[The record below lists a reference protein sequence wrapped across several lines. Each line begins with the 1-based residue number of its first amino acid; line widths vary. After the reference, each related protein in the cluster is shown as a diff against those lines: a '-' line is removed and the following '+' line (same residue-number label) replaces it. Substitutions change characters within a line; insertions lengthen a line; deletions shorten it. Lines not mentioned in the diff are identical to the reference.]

1 MGGGLFD
8 SMLDPY
14 STACMYPRAQT
25 RGRYYR
31 PRSPAYD
38 YPGFTGM
45 PENRVFSSEVKETPV
60 GRAVR
65 TIPVTDGSAPVA
77 MSRNVDRVKTPPE
90 LERFASK
97 ELAARKIQAVY
108 RGYSVRRT
116 QPLKHLRLTMKVK
129 EELKKLKLKLEGEEQ
144 RKKLCSDPQER
155 IRWTEGVMALLL
167 RLDQL
172 QGAHPDV
179 RIIRKAVAKELI
191 ALQGQ
196 LDSLSDS
203 SEEHSVG
210 DAPEENITMRD
221 AAGEGTKIFHDDA
234 NIPAVETTEGVEF
247 KNNISQELND
257 FENKNFAPTVQEA
270 DDIHSALEVNQTK
283 YQSSVLEEGNEMDEN
298 NSDDIKVNENLT
310 PEHQLPVE
318 VSASVA
324 ADCHEQAA
332 SFHRPIGESANT
344 NVERVLEPCSSE
356 TSSEISIGE
365 GNEERM
371 LGSNPALDLAEGDKG
386 SVFRTENHITGE
398 GCQIDDA
405 VASAPCKDS
414 TEDPIA
420 VKNEATVPVE
430 NDRSS
435 ELGHTTRSEAER
447 PMIEVE
453 KPELNTAPNS
463 SVDGF
468 YPDALMRLEGREDDA
483 GLPDLGGRWMI
494 SASPSKTPCL
504 ESQCAAS
511 LEVGQSQSPTAENC
525 NALSNR
531 ALLQQLLE
539 ENRKLKDVV
548 GQVLH
553 WGKQQNDIIYNLAS
567 RIEKLEEHRP
577 QANMLHEEKNKGRNG
592 SSTETYLAGDRG
604 RSLPRMERN
613 RRKGRSRHRF
623 QLGYLDPENW
633 LSADSDECF

>member
-318 VSASVA
+318 
-324 ADCHEQAA
+324 
-332 SFHRPIGESANT
+332 
-344 NVERVLEPCSSE
+344 
-356 TSSEISIGE
+356 ISIGE